1 MEEIDPESLAEV
13 AYGIFL
19 VFLNRELRA
28 HGPHLFERVEQGTD
42 FKADLCEIFEHFQED
57 YPPLAAAL
65 LLRPGGI
72 DTIYAGILEGEGI
85 LPSKTTRMYWITQDA
100 PGPASWGLDDEQV
113 GKWLIFVPPDGADEA
128 WRKVRDETARGLLG
142 ISAKVST
149 AKPNPDSR
157 DERAVIYIYT
167 RDWADETDVMRVRK
181 RLRDIGFVDR
191 LGYKRNIETYRGE
204 YSEEGKKV
212 TYYSA

>member
-113 GKWLIFVPPDGADEA
+113 GKWLIFVPSDGADEA

-167 RDWADETDVMRVRK
+167 GLGGRD
-181 RLRDIGFVDR
+181 
-191 LGYKRNIETYRGE
+191 
-204 YSEEGKKV
+204 
-212 TYYSA
+212 